1 MSEDDPLRDLLDGN
15 ISAEELEA
23 IRASPDLRKLALRM
37 YGDSVLEL
45 LGEEIIPEAAVDE
58 PDLDLEMV
66 EVIPETVP
74 VVRAS
79 IDSASA
85 RKSGVNTSS
94 GKSGILLTLG
104 GIGGLGIGLTNVY
117 WGLGN
122 IIPTCADTVHQT
134 CGISLKLNWASA
146 HLTAD
151 KLGWSPVGTWGIPDM
166 VTCWSQ
172 CALIGLQ
179 FHATALILGA
189 HQSQMVVDVLLF

>member
-1 MSEDDPLRDLLDGN
+1 MTEDDPLRDLLDGN

-45 LGEEIIPEAAVDE
+45 LGEEIIPETAAHE

-166 VTCWSQ
+166 VLVGAS
-172 CALIGLQ
+172 AL
-179 FHATALILGA
+179 
-189 HQSQMVVDVLLF
+189 LLAFSFMRRR

>member
-1 MSEDDPLRDLLDGN
+1 MRPMTEDDPLRDLLDGN

-45 LGEEIIPEAAVDE
+45 LGEEIIPETAAHE

-166 VTCWSQ
+166 VLVGAS
-172 CALIGLQ
+172 AL
-179 FHATALILGA
+179 
-189 HQSQMVVDVLLF
+189 LLAFSFMRRR

>member
-1 MSEDDPLRDLLDGN
+1 
-15 ISAEELEA
+15 
-23 IRASPDLRKLALRM
+23 
-37 YGDSVLEL
+37 
-45 LGEEIIPEAAVDE
+45 
-58 PDLDLEMV
+58 MV

-166 VTCWSQ
+166 VLVGAS
-172 CALIGLQ
+172 AL
-179 FHATALILGA
+179 
-189 HQSQMVVDVLLF
+189 LLAFSFMRRR